1 MLILIPITI
10 SVLFVIICEL
20 YLLHRPLVHVDGF
33 VSVSSQQMNLP
44 EHHERLVVFIYL
56 EGYV

>member
-1 MLILIPITI
+1 MSQCFLSSPT
-10 SVLFVIICEL
+10 SGL

-44 EHHERLVVFIYL
+44 EHHEGLVVFIYL
-56 EGYV
+56 EGCV